1 MRRAPEGGGDTS
13 IRRQSRS
20 FDGQGNMP
28 ATSMTREYLMAQHGY
43 LREYDEGWDRGDDPE
58 RERGQRD
65 REDRNRDRGF
75 IFGSGDD
82 NPFDRMGD
90 RARERFSDDDRQWRR
105 THADDWRSRD
115 RDQGYSGDD
124 RDRSPRSFRSYQ
136 DDHYRSWRDRQM
148 QALDRDYE
156 DYCRE
161 REQQFHSDFDSWRR
175 NRGQRQQ
182 QGGNSDEVLE
192 LTESRP
198 EAMNLEPSAVAD
210 ATLGTNNSENT
221 APGRR

>member
-1 MRRAPEGGGDTS
+1 
-13 IRRQSRS
+13 
-20 FDGQGNMP
+20 
-28 ATSMTREYLMAQHGY
+28 MAQHGY
-43 LREYDEGWDRGDDPE
+43 LREFDEGWDRDDDRG
-58 RERGQRD
+58 RERSHRD
-65 REDRNRDRGF
+65 WEDRNDDRGRGF
-75 IFGSGDD
+75 MFG
-82 NPFDRMGD
+82 DRERSDRLGD
-90 RARERFSDDDRQWRR
+90 RARQRFSDDDRQWRE
-105 THADDWRSRD
+105 THQDDWN
-115 RDQGYSGDD
+115 
-124 RDRSPRSFRSYQ
+124 RSPRGFRSQQ

-175 NRGQRQQ
+175 NRPQRQQ
-182 QGGNSDEVLE
+182 GGSSEEILE

-198 EAMNLEPSAVAD
+198 DEMRSESEPDGVAD